1 MKRFILAATTV
12 AVVLGVGAA
21 MAVASGA
28 PEINKAKASI
38 QIQPTKFSLK
48 RCAGEDGVTYVT
60 YRGNWAGGETDLM
73 AGSTDYNLTGALTV
87 KDIVWT
93 INLKSRVG
101 VLRGIAQL
109 SGQPAA
115 GGPEVKTYSGLLTLI
130 TEGFPVDSSA
140 APVTARGWINAAT
153 YTDGKTDGG
162 SLLANVE
169 FHILPGFAANGEFG
183 ASMGLQDYSV
193 ADNNLAC

>member
-1 MKRFILAATTV
+1 MKRFILAAATV
-12 AVVLGVGAA
+12 AVVLGAGAA

-38 QIQPTKFSLK
+38 QLQPAKFSIK

-60 YRGNWAGGETDLM
+60 YRGAWAGGETDLM
-73 AGSTDYNLTGALTV
+73 AGSTDYNLTGQLTV

-130 TEGFPVDSSA
+130 TEGLPADSSA
-140 APVTARGWINAAT
+140 AHATARGWINAAT
-153 YTDGKTDGG
+153 YTNGKADGG

-169 FHILPGFAANGEFG
+169 FQILPGFAANGEFG